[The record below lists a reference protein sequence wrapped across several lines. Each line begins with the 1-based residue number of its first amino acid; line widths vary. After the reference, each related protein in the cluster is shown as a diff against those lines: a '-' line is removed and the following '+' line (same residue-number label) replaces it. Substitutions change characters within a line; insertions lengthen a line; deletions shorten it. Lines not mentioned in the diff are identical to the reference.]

1 MRIFT
6 PLHELRNWGD
16 FALLERKMHYCMK
29 SKFKVSQSSEVKP
42 ETKRPQERGCLL
54 SCLSPKEER

>member
-29 SKFKVSQSSEVKP
+29 SKLKVSQSSELKP
-42 ETKRPQERGCLL
+42 ETKRHQE
-54 SCLSPKEER
+54 